1 MTALRYT
8 HRQND
13 WRKLNISH
21 GNLPQKEHSRAVNGP
36 LLPMDKPTRPN
47 LFTRLFK
54 GGAK

>member
-1 MTALRYT
+1 MTALRHT
-8 HRQND
+8 HRQLD
-13 WRKLNISH
+13 WKRLTIEPHRQSRR
-21 GNLPQKEHSRAVNGP
+21 EHSRHIHGE